1 MRAFILTFALTL
13 PIGLAACSAEP
24 EQTEYEEDLE
34 EARVGP
40 IEEELDQELTGYST
54 YDADGDGLFSED
66 EYNTGIGDGAFG
78 TYDTDADGYL
88 SEEEYTVYE
97 TNNMDM

>member
-1 MRAFILTFALTL
+1 MRAFTLSLALSLPFA
-13 PIGLAACSAEP
+13 LAACNAEP
-24 EQTEYEEDLE
+24 EESEAAEDYEEAVE
-34 EARVGP
+34 GP
-40 IEEELDQELTGYST
+40 IEEEFDQELTGYST

-88 SEEEYTVYE
+88 SEEEYSVYE